1 MLLVFFVLIFPPAA
15 AGTEHF
21 VLRSDNSNFILTD
34 VTADKHFIN
43 IRMTLE
49 VSPAS
54 LLFSPLKSLGLS
66 YPCFIF
72 LPPLQV
78 QHHHLSF
85 STPTFL
91 YICSFFS
98 SSLGPY
104 QPTMHWSHV
113 IPSLYHLLTIHYST
127 LSPPTT
133 EITAPLSFLLYHP
146 SYVFSPSSPSAL
158 LPSPPSTPGYVPHL
172 HCPPHPPHHLQQYL
186 YVLDVLYSIKAVC

>member
-113 IPSLYHLLTIHYST
+113 IPSPYHLLTVHYST
-127 LSPPTT
+127 LSPPPQKSLLRSHSYYT
-133 EITAPLSFLLYHP
+133 IPLT
-146 SYVFSPSSPSAL
+146 FSPRP
-158 LPSPPSTPGYVPHL
+158 PHL
-172 HCPPHPPHHLQQYL
+172 LSSRHRHRPLATFPIFI
-186 YVLDVLYSIKAVC
+186 VLLIPLIISNGICMCWMYCTL

>member
-66 YPCFIF
+66 YPALFSF
-72 LPPLQV
+72 LP
-78 QHHHLSF
+78 SK
-85 STPTFL
+85 SNT
-91 YICSFFS
+91 I
-98 SSLGPY
+98 
-104 QPTMHWSHV
+104 
-113 IPSLYHLLTIHYST
+113 IYH
-127 LSPPTT
+127 
-133 EITAPLSFLLYHP
+133 FLLQHSFTSALFFP
-146 SYVFSPSSPSAL
+146 LLLVPINPPCTGLMLFPHFITSSPSITVPYPPPPQKSL
-158 LPSPPSTPGYVPHL
+158 LRSHSYYTIPLTFSPRPPHL
-172 HCPPHPPHHLQQYL
+172 LSSRHRHRPLATFPIFI
-186 YVLDVLYSIKAVC
+186 VLLIPLIISNGICMCWMYCTL